1 MTNFSVLYD
10 ACVLY
15 PASLRDLLMH
25 LAIMDLYRAKWT
37 NEIHDE
43 WINGVLSNRSDL
55 DRKCLER
62 TRDKMNMNVMDCLVE
77 NYQYLIPTLKL
88 PDPNDRHI
96 LAAALH
102 SKSSVIVTYNLKDFP
117 KEIMSQHD
125 IEAQHPDEFL
135 INLIDLSAETICVA
149 INRHRTSLKNPTK
162 TKEEYLLSLKK
173 QSLNNSVEKLRE
185 FIDLI

>member
-1 MTNFSVLYD
+1 
-10 ACVLY
+10 
-15 PASLRDLLMH
+15 
-25 LAIMDLYRAKWT
+25 
-37 NEIHDE
+37 
-43 WINGVLSNRSDL
+43 
-55 DRKCLER
+55 
-62 TRDKMNMNVMDCLVE
+62 MDCLVE

-135 INLIDLSAETICVA
+135 INLIDLSAETVCFA

-173 QSLNNSVEKLRE
+173 QSLNNSVEKLKE
-185 FIDLI
+185 FIDFI

>member
-62 TRDKMNMNVMDCLVE
+62 TRDKMNMNV
-77 NYQYLIPTLKL
+77 IG
-88 PDPNDRHI
+88 
-96 LAAALH
+96 
-102 SKSSVIVTYNLKDFP
+102 
-117 KEIMSQHD
+117 
-125 IEAQHPDEFL
+125 
-135 INLIDLSAETICVA
+135 
-149 INRHRTSLKNPTK
+149 
-162 TKEEYLLSLKK
+162 LLS
-173 QSLNNSVEKLRE
+173 
-185 FIDLI
+185 